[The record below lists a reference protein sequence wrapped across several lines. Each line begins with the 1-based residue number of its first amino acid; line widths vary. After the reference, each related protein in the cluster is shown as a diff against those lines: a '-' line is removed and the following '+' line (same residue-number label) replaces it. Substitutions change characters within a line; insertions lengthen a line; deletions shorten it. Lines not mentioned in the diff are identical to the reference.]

1 MNSVSCEQNFETY
14 CMLRGLE
21 LDLRMEDSYDF
32 VKFMLTCQELKEKL
46 KLAGIKNLIPV
57 GSAVTKSIRKESFM
71 IDIVL
76 NYSITH
82 ESKPV

>member
-1 MNSVSCEQNFETY
+1 
-14 CMLRGLE
+14 MLRGLE
-21 LDLRMEDSYDF
+21 MDLRMEDSYDF

-71 IDIVL
+71 VDIVL

-82 ESKPV
+82 ENKPV

>member
-1 MNSVSCEQNFETY
+1 MSVFGNTLVKIDTCPKGVLMF
-14 CMLRGLE
+14 LR
-21 LDLRMEDSYDF
+21 
-32 VKFMLTCQELKEKL
+32 C